1 MTSKLSQFTNTFV
14 KRQKTQQTF
23 QRNYDI
29 DKKYFVYYVKFL
41 VMFLVDNSRPIKP
54 HTER

>member
-29 DKKYFVYYVKFL
+29 DKKYFVYYMKFL